1 MLGKLIGYETKAFGR
16 IMLPLYGAALAF
28 ALFTGLSLRFMPED
42 TMSGLPGVLIFM
54 IYTVLLLAII
64 IMTCVLSVTR
74 FYKNLLGAE
83 GYLMFSLPASTAE
96 HIVSK
101 VISVLIWTAL
111 SSAVSLLSFILTA
124 LGAGGLEPFRDFFE
138 IFKHPELM
146 ERLPS
151 AIGVT
156 SLILLMIIAG
166 TAASIVRIYAG
177 ISIGHQFNDHRILF
191 SIVALIA
198 FNFIGTILTSILS
211 ATGNHFGLFNFIS
224 KVFEADTLAGVYAAL
239 AGAIVFMLIQVLFF
253 GAMTW
258 FLLDRKLNL
267 E

>member
-28 ALFTGLSLRFMPED
+28 ALFTGLSIRFIPEE

-83 GYLMFSLPASTAE
+83 GYLMFSLPVSTAE

-124 LGAGGLEPFRDFFE
+124 LGAGGFEPFRDFFE
-138 IFKHPELM
+138 IFKHPEIM
-146 ERLPS
+146 
-151 AIGVT
+151 
-156 SLILLMIIAG
+156 
-166 TAASIVRIYAG
+166 
-177 ISIGHQFNDHRILF
+177 
-191 SIVALIA
+191 
-198 FNFIGTILTSILS
+198 
-211 ATGNHFGLFNFIS
+211 
-224 KVFEADTLAGVYAAL
+224 
-239 AGAIVFMLIQVLFF
+239 
-253 GAMTW
+253 
-258 FLLDRKLNL
+258 
-267 E
+267 

>member
-1 MLGKLIGYETKAFGR
+1 MLGKLIGFETKAFGR
-16 IMLPLYGAALAF
+16 IMLPLYIAALAF
-28 ALFTGLSLRFMPED
+28 ALFTGLSVRFMPEG
-42 TMSGLPGVLIFM
+42 TMNGLPGVLIFM

-74 FYKNLLGAE
+74 FYKNLLGQE

-96 HIVSK
+96 HIASK

-111 SSAVSLLSFILTA
+111 SSIVSVLSFLLTA
-124 LGAGGLEPFRDFFE
+124 LGAGGFEPFREMFE
-138 IFKHPELM
+138 LFKHPEFM

-151 AIGVT
+151 AISVT
-156 SLILLMIIAG
+156 LLILVLIAAG

-177 ISIGHQFNDHRILF
+177 ISIGHQFNEHRILF
-191 SIVALIA
+191 SIVALVV
-198 FNFIGTILTSILS
+198 FNLIGTILTSILS
-211 ATGNHFGLFNFIS
+211 ATGNYFGVFDSIS
-224 KVFEADTLAGVYAAL
+224 RIFEADTMAGVYTAL
-239 AGAIVFMLIQVLFF
+239 SGAIAFLMVQVLFF
-253 GAMTW
+253 GTMTW